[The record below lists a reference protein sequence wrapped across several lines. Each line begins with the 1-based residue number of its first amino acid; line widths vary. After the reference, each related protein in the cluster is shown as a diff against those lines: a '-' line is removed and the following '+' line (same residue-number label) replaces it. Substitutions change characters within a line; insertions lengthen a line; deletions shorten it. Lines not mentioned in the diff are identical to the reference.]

1 MVYHNARISLLW
13 MMIDDDEKGLSCWL
27 VFDILARAGYLPQ
40 ILPSI
45 ARASWKPHEE
55 RRVVVI
61 DSRQ

>member
-1 MVYHNARISLLW
+1 

-55 RRVVVI
+55 RRVVVF